1 MSKFNMFDLLSNNS
15 REVISSNEKEDK
27 FKTVQ
32 INIKDLV
39 ASPNNFYS
47 VDEER
52 LSDLKD
58 SIELLGLQ
66 QNLVVKKIK
75 DKYEIIAGHRRYLA
89 LKALYKEGKEKFEY
103 VPCKIEEEDYIKNEL
118 RLLMTN
124 STARELTDW
133 EKVNQ
138 AKVLKELLTEYK
150 KREKLPGRIR
160 EIVADILNTSQTQI
174 ARMESIS
181 NNLIDEFKEELKEEN
196 VKISAAYELSKLP
209 EEKQKEIYK
218 EHEEKENISIKDIK
232 EKAEEKP
239 SEVLKGQITVEEALN
254 IDKEALNID
263 KEAFE
268 VKEDKEIVLED
279 EKSVYIVDNSTGEVI
294 EEIGKIEYKNKLLI
308 DLENAND
315 YVIEEKLVDLLK
327 DYIEVE
333 EIKVE
338 YDSENNSYIRFES
351 KYETEGEI
359 LIKLTSEGIEIN
371 SMDHYDCVELYNN
384 IILIAH

>member
-75 DKYEIIAGHRRYLA
+75 DKNKYEIIAGHRRYLA
-89 LKALYKEGKEKFEY
+89 LKALYEEGKGKFEY

-239 SEVLKGQITVEEALN
+239 IEVLKGQITVE
-254 IDKEALNID
+254 EALNID

-279 EKSVYIVDNSTGEVI
+279 EESVYIVDNSTGEVI

-315 YVIEEKLVDLLK
+315 YVIEGKLVNCLK
-327 DYIEVE
+327 GYIEEE

-359 LIKLTSEGIEIN
+359 LIKLTSEGIEIC

>member
-15 REVISSNEKEDK
+15 REVVSSNEKEDK

-32 INIKDLV
+32 INIKDLI

-52 LSDLKD
+52 LNDLKD

-66 QNLVVKKIK
+66 QNLVVKKIRDK
-75 DKYEIIAGHRRYLA
+75 NKYEIISGHRRYLA
-89 LKALYKEGKEKFEY
+89 LKALYEEGKEKFEY

-138 AKVLKELLTEYK
+138 AKMLKELLTEYK

-174 ARMESIS
+174 ARMERIS
-181 NNLIDEFKEELKEEN
+181 NNLIEEFKEELKEEN

-209 EEKQKEIYK
+209 EEKQKTIFNEF
-218 EHEEKENISIKDIK
+218 EEKKDIAIKDIK
-232 EKAEEKP
+232 EKTEEI
-239 SEVLKGQITVEEALN
+239 EVLDGQITGEEALN
-254 IDKEALNID
+254 IDKED
-263 KEAFE
+263 FM

-279 EKSVYIVDNSTGEVI
+279 EESIYIVDNSTGEVI
-294 EEIGKIEYKNKLLI
+294 EEIGKIEYKNKLFI
-308 DLENAND
+308 DLENSNNH
-315 YVIEEKLVDLLK
+315 VIEEKLVDLLK
-327 DYIEVE
+327 GYMEVE

-338 YDSENNSYIRFES
+338 CDSENNLYIKLVSR
-351 KYETEGEI
+351 YETEGDI
-359 LIKLTSEGIEIN
+359 LIKLTREGIEIC
-371 SMDHYDCVELYNN
+371 SMDHYDCIELYNN
-384 IILIAH
+384 IILFAH